1 MLLEKVVKGHIGDWC
16 CNVSGEEHGE
26 APEGGLAG
34 VGINAA
40 LSAFSLSL
48 QKVPTCPIGFKAYG
62 LWQIWTVSLS
72 S

>member
-1 MLLEKVVKGHIGDWC
+1 
-16 CNVSGEEHGE
+16 
-26 APEGGLAG
+26 